1 MLTLRRGMGVL
12 SQNADMLKIGR
23 EGVGELNHRANI
35 AVEYLNLSKTTEFV
49 PQSCPNTTK
58 YISYDNKKAY
68 LDDLKLV
75 V

>member
-23 EGVGELNHRANI
+23 EGVGEYHRANI
-35 AVEYLNLSKTTEFV
+35 AVKYLNLSKTSEFF

-58 YISYDNKKAY
+58 YISYDNRKAY